1 MFSRPR
7 FFRGEVLSEDGLK
20 DITWVT
26 PAGDEA
32 ADEDWSNPVALSLG
46 YVLGGAAGE
55 FFTPGGQRDIDDSF
69 LVMMNAYYGDL
80 DFRIPQLATPMSW
93 EPLVDT
99 SRPSGR
105 VEDRRT
111 YAPGDVYHLQ
121 AHSFA
126 LFINRARRTEIAT
139 AAPVVADEPEAEIV
153 EPSGEVDED
162 RRGFYFSSASAEVG
176 EEDKSPP

>member
-1 MFSRPR
+1 
-7 FFRGEVLSEDGLK
+7 
-20 DITWVT
+20 
-26 PAGDEA
+26 
-32 ADEDWSNPVALSLG
+32 LSLG
-46 YVLGGAAGE
+46 YVLSGAAGE
-55 FFTPGGQRDIDDSF
+55 FFTPGGQRDIDESF

-80 DFRIPQLATPMSW
+80 DFHIPQLAAPMSW

-105 VEDRRT
+105 VEDGRT

-126 LFINRARRTEIAT
+126 LFINRARRTEIAAT
-139 AAPVVADEPEAEIV
+139 APAVADEPAAEIV

-162 RRGFYFSSASAEVG
+162 RRGFYFSSAGAEVG
-176 EEDKSPP
+176 EEDESPP